1 MNAVRTIPARQRH
14 VDDRHRCG
22 KTGATIATEHWPM
35 SLLRPLQA
43 PCVALA
49 INDMRALAAAV
60 EKSAGEGVDDAP
72 EAPRAA
78 H

>member
-1 MNAVRTIPARQRH
+1 MNAARTVPARQRH

-22 KTGATIATEHWPM
+22 ETGATIATDRRPV
-35 SLLRPLQA
+35 SLLRPFRD

-49 INDMRALAAAV
+49 INDLRALAAAL
-60 EKSAGEGVDDAP
+60 EKSAADGVDDAP

-78 H
+78 D